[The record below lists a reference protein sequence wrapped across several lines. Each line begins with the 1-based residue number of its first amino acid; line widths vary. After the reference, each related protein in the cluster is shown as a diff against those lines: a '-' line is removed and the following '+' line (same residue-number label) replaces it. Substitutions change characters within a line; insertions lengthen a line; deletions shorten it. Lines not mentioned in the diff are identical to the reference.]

1 MCVQTYLTS
10 PFSRSLPHFQIQLE
24 RLVAKQMEILHDAA
38 AQDRLQALDWRI
50 PAAAF
55 KHAADRQATN
65 GVAAADK
72 SAEQTGKAGY
82 LWLRCAND
90 TKVTSLSPHDAS

>member
-1 MCVQTYLTS
+1 M
-10 PFSRSLPHFQIQLE
+10 QLE

-55 KHAADRQATN
+55 KHAAAAADRQAAN
-65 GVAAADK
+65 GVATDK
-72 SAEQTGKAGY
+72 NAEQTGEAGH
-82 LWLRCAND
+82 WCR
-90 TKVTSLSPHDAS
+90 TPVDAVY